1 MKERRSPRTSEAVNR
16 LNGDHAENAED
27 ERRRRS
33 CPEYVRQ
40 ELSQGASM
48 HLQDGLHI
56 NRVYRVIEDLSVC
69 RNLSL
74 YG

>member
-1 MKERRSPRTSEAVNR
+1 MKERHSPRTRGAVDR

-40 ELSQGASM
+40 EFSQG
-48 HLQDGLHI
+48 HPQDGLHI
-56 NRVYRVIEDLSVC
+56 NRVW
-69 RNLSL
+69 
-74 YG
+74 